1 MKGNFLKIFID
12 EEDAIK
18 FANNVGGKM
27 IIRYDYDVFYG
38 LVKEFTVEY

>member
-1 MKGNFLKIFID
+1 MNGNFLKIFVN

-27 IIRYDYDVFYG
+27 IIRYDYDVFMV
-38 LVKEFTVEY
+38 L